1 MKHSL
6 AKALLDAG
14 IEHFDTGGT
23 TSVGML
29 GSLTPQSQYG
39 VQAPTITTQDNLGTN
54 ANQLY
59 GQNQDINT
67 NQNTL
72 ASQLQQQAIGQGP
85 NPAQNQLAQATGAN
99 VSNQAALMAG
109 QRGAGANVGLMAR
122 QAAEQ
127 GAGIQ
132 QAAAGQA
139 ATLGAQQQ
147 LGAQANL
154 QNLYNQQAQA
164 ALQGQGIQQQALA
177 AQNAT
182 QTTGQLGASQVNA
195 QTAQQNANNSAST
208 LGGLI
213 GGVGSAVASIF
224 NKGGDVQKLDSGGYA
239 DATDPNLI
247 LKTTSPGANQGFSQ
261 GVGYLGSV
269 IAAILNKGGY
279 VQKLDSG
286 GYATATNPNLILRTT
301 SPGANKGISQG
312 VGSLGSA
319 LLNKSPSSFLGQS
332 GSSGAAPTLGVDTS
346 MPSSSDLAA
355 GTNMNG
361 SLAPVSDVSP
371 AFGSELSTAAPSLG
385 SVGPLLSEGG
395 AIDGT
400 DGISQVPG
408 EAEVDGDSLKNDVVP
423 ALLSPHEAV
432 LPRSVTM
439 AADAPERAKK
449 FVEMLQDRKGKSGGY
464 GKVLRARRKS

>member
-1 MKHSL
+1 MTHVIMKHSL

-239 DATDPNLI
+239 
-247 LKTTSPGANQGFSQ
+247 
-261 GVGYLGSV
+261 
-269 IAAILNKGGY
+269 
-279 VQKLDSG
+279 
-286 GYATATNPNLILRTT
+286 TATNPNLILRTT